1 MVPHPVRAQD
11 CSRLPQERKSSRL
24 SRCKT
29 LLLLLQYSDLHQWT
43 IWRREGRM
51 PYANMPW
58 IQQGQLV
65 LETGPRIPLD
75 TPAWFRWLE
84 TATHFCYTSAR
95 TPDRLTARKE
105 KRRHAYYWY
114 GYLKN
119 ASKLHNTYLGKS
131 PQLTSARL
139 EQACDQLVR
148 KAQQTRRCPSD
159 TSSRTPQHQP

>member
-75 TPAWFRWLE
+75 SPAWFRWLE
-84 TATHFCYTSAR
+84 TATHFCYTSSR
-95 TPDRLTARKE
+95 THDRLTARKE
-105 KRRHAYYWY
+105 KRRHTYYWY
-114 GYLKN
+114 GYLRN
-119 ASKLHNTYLGKS
+119 ASKLHNMALIIVSAISSSSELDKLNPFRQNG
-131 PQLTSARL
+131 PQFYGMRL
-139 EQACDQLVR
+139 SHEDKQ
-148 KAQQTRRCPSD
+148 
-159 TSSRTPQHQP
+159 